1 MEEEMFITQ
10 KMAGDNNML
19 KLQYGSALLNYEVC
33 LSIKEDNLVFLNR
46 CLAYLKIGEYDL
58 ALEDAKKSIDLNPY
72 HAKAWSRLGSCY
84 LAKNNRV
91 EAKKAFTKA
100 YLLNPENEEYKKLVV
115 EDENDENDI
124 ELDSIINK
132 VKELTTSN
140 DNKCKMLK
148 KKDFESKIMENKNL
162 LKVIDDEE
170 FQKKI
175 IGYQNNP
182 LAALKDPQ
190 VMNLMMEVLKN
201 FN

>member
-1 MEEEMFITQ
+1 MEEDMFITQ
-10 KMAGDNNML
+10 KMAGDNKMI
-19 KLQYGSALLNYEVC
+19 KLQYNSAILNYDIC
-33 LSIKEDNLVFLNR
+33 LNIKEDNLVFLNR
-46 CLAYLKIGEYDL
+46 CLAYLKIGEFDL

-100 YLLNPENEEYKKLVV
+100 YLLNPENEDYKKLVV
-115 EDENDENDI
+115 EDDENDL
-124 ELDSIINK
+124 ELESIISK
-132 VKELTTSN
+132 VKELTTSE
-140 DNKCKMLK
+140 NKFKN
-148 KKDFESKIMENKNL
+148 KDFESKIMENKNL

-182 LAALKDPQ
+182 FAALKDPQ
-190 VMNLMMEVLKN
+190 VMYLMMDVLKS

>member
-1 MEEEMFITQ
+1 MFITQ
-10 KMAGDNNML
+10 KMAGDNKMI
-19 KLQYGSALLNYEVC
+19 KLQYNSAILNYDIC
-33 LSIKEDNLVFLNR
+33 LNIKEDNLVFLNR
-46 CLAYLKIGEYDL
+46 CLAYLKIGEYNL

-100 YLLNPENEEYKKLVV
+100 YLLNPENEDYKKLVV
-115 EDENDENDI
+115 EDDENDL
-124 ELDSIINK
+124 ELESIISK
-132 VKELTTSN
+132 VKELTTSE
-140 DNKCKMLK
+140 NKFKN
-148 KKDFESKIMENKNL
+148 KDFESKIMENKNF

-182 LAALKDPQ
+182 FAALKDPQ
-190 VMNLMMEVLKN
+190 VMNLMMDVLKS